1 MRNTLLLLVPVALAS
16 CAAAPQPDSAPEPQ
30 DNLARAAL
38 GERVYVDGPYV
49 TPLEVLEDSRCP
61 VNARCVWAGRVRVSV
76 KIDLG
81 SGSADYIIGN
91 DEPLRIADGYLSL
104 DEIRPERVAG
114 KPVAPAEY
122 RFGFSFAG
130 GL

>member
-1 MRNTLLLLVPVALAS
+1 M
-16 CAAAPQPDSAPEPQ
+16 

-61 VNARCVWAGRVRVSV
+61 INARCVWAGRVRVSV

-81 SGSADYIIGN
+81 SGSEEYIIGN

-104 DEIRPERVAG
+104 DEVRPERVAG
-114 KPVAPAEY
+114 KPVQPAEY